1 MTYRHLGRSG
11 LLVSRI
17 GLGTMTFGFTTD
29 ESTSFTVMDTAIDA
43 GINFFDTA
51 DVYGGPQTADMAMG
65 YGIAEEVIGRW
76 LQRSGHRD
84 DIVLATK
91 VYQPMGLGPN
101 DRRLSAYHV
110 RRACEASLRRLQT
123 DHIDLYQMHHVDRA
137 TPWEET
143 WQAMEQLVREGKI
156 SYVGSSNFAAW
167 DVALA
172 QSAASARHFLGL
184 VSEQSHY
191 SLAVRAVELELVPAL
206 RNLGIGLIPYSPLRI
221 GLLAGALE
229 NSSGGRRLSDSLLE
243 LIEAHRDQLQAY
255 ESLCRELGAKPV
267 EVALA
272 WLAANPAVATAVVGA
287 ETPEELRS
295 GLGAL
300 SVQLDAD
307 VLARLD
313 EIWPGPGEAPQAY
326 AW

>member
-1 MTYRHLGRSG
+1 MTYGHLGRSG

-29 ESTSFTVMDTAIDA
+29 ESTSFTVMDAAIEA

-51 DVYGGPQTADMAMG
+51 DVYGGPQTADMAKG

-101 DRRLSAYHV
+101 DRRLSAYHI

-191 SLAVRAVELELVPAL
+191 SLAVRDVELELVPAL

-229 NSSGGRRLSDSLLE
+229 SLTEGQRLSDSLLE
-243 LIEAHRDQLQAY
+243 LVEVHRDQLEAY

-267 EVALA
+267 EVSLA
-272 WLAANPAVATAVVGA
+272 WLTANPAVAAAVVGA
-287 ETPEELRS
+287 ESPEELHS
-295 GLGAL
+295 DLGAL